1 MLRHLTTASS
11 MADSAKQEMCS
22 GWEMVIAFEA
32 RLVARLVA
40 MTEAEAKAEAV
51 TEAS

>member
-22 GWEMVIAFEA
+22 SWEMLIAF
-32 RLVARLVA
+32 VARLV
-40 MTEAEAKAEAV
+40 AKAEAV